1 VAGVPE
7 GPGTPLKT
15 IFGRYRFKGILR
27 VRSTK
32 TARYVLAM
40 HRELGTMFRLKH
52 DVPQRPRIRRVHLK
66 AQGLTD
72 TEVRIFEYVL
82 QKTVPAS
89 ETCTSGSAL
98 PQ

>member
-1 VAGVPE
+1 M
-7 GPGTPLKT
+7 L
-15 IFGRYRFKGILR
+15 
-27 VRSTK
+27 
-32 TARYVLAM
+32 
-40 HRELGTMFRLKH
+40 RLKH

-89 ETCTSGSAL
+89 EHAPAAPLSLSKLAAEVRTEPTNR
-98 PQ
+98 